1 MTSSPKRSVR
11 DSFLA
16 IEKQLEVLTDN
27 HIDRLMDSRYAGDHD
42 DDNDES

>member
-16 IEKQLEVLTDN
+16 IEKLEVLTDN
-27 HIDRLMDSRYAGDHD
+27 RMHRLMDSRYAGDHD